1 MLRVSKEG
9 FEAHGKFHCAQ
20 LLAALNAQINTIAPS
35 HQTDHVTVHPCRVV
49 GVELPLVFRA
59 VRAVA

>member
-9 FEAHGKFHCAQ
+9 FEAHGKVHCAQ
-20 LLAALNAQINTIAPS
+20 LLAALNAQINTIAAN